1 MRSITIAIISGTQN
15 TSQSLATQL
24 SNLLGKY
31 LSFIPFSKEEWMKNE
46 KDYDLILLSTQTI
59 FTHQP
64 FLKVKNSLES
74 MVIRRT
80 LLKVS
85 WDKVLSI
92 PSGSKWLLYNDE
104 RESSEET
111 VSLLYELGARHI
123 ELIPA
128 FPSMEEIPPIT
139 SAITPNEYKIIPPN
153 ITEVINIGERV
164 IDVSTIVDILTRFDL
179 LNEDTQ
185 HIVFEYT
192 KKIIT
197 RSQGLHVTMEGLIK
211 TTKVLQQTVNMV
223 QDAVIAYDHEKN
235 ISIFNKAA
243 EEIFGLSS
251 WEVTGRDILSL
262 FHDEKITRET
272 LDTPFTGVPLII
284 RNQQLIINHIS
295 IENGEVEAV
304 SGGVLI
310 LQAAKKVEE
319 LELKIR
325 TNLKASGHQAKYT
338 FQDIITES
346 EEMML
351 LIDKAKKMAQS
362 DLNVLILGESGTG
375 KELFAHSIHQYST
388 RLTFPFVAVNCSAL
402 SESLLESELFGYEE
416 GAFTGA
422 KKGGKPGLFEQA
434 HRGTIFLD
442 EIGDISLSFQNRL
455 LRVLQQRE
463 VLRVGGTKVIPI
475 DVRVIAATNRNLLD
489 LVKEGKFRA
498 DLYYRLKVL
507 PLTIPPLREREKDI
521 LQLAAFFLR
530 RNGWNQRLSAAVS
543 DVFLQYHWP
552 GNIRE
557 LQNTMEYLSIMNN
570 GHITTKDL
578 PFLDSIDYNQ
588 MTHIKMDNSLKE
600 FSKLSKEDLSLFIL
614 QSILRER
621 QKGRSIGRRG
631 LWSLAQQS
639 MLLTSETEIRFLLK
653 ELHEKEWIE
662 VGKGRQGCQI
672 TEKGLFQMQKWG
684 KWNNREV
691 FNSLN
696 PFVPLK

>member
-1 MRSITIAIISGTQN
+1 MRSINIAIISGSQN
-15 TSQSLATQL
+15 TSQYLARQL
-24 SNLLGKY
+24 SDLLGKY
-31 LSFIPFSKEEWMKNE
+31 LSFVPFSKEEWVKNE
-46 KDYDLILLSTQTI
+46 TDYDLILLSTQTI

-64 FLKVKNSLES
+64 LLKVKTSLES

-80 LLKVS
+80 LLKSS

-92 PSGSKWLLYNDE
+92 QSGSKWLLYNDE
-104 RESSEET
+104 RESAEET

-128 FPSMEEIPPIT
+128 FPSMEKIPSIT

-179 LNEDTQ
+179 LQEDTQ
-185 HIVFEYT
+185 HIVSDYT

-223 QDAVIAYDHEKN
+223 QDAVIAYDHQKN
-235 ISIFNKAA
+235 ITIFNKAA
-243 EEIFGLSS
+243 EEIFALSS
-251 WEVTGRDILSL
+251 WEVAGRDILSL
-262 FHDEKITRET
+262 FHDEKLTRET
-272 LDTPFTGVPLII
+272 LDTPFTGVPFII
-284 RNQQLIINHIS
+284 RNQQVIMNHIS
-295 IENGEVEAV
+295 IENGEVETV

-310 LQAAKKVEE
+310 LQVAKKLEE

-325 TNLKASGHQAKYT
+325 TKLKTSGHQAKYT

-346 EEMML
+346 EEMMM
-351 LIDKAKKMAQS
+351 LIDMAKKMAQS

-388 RLTFPFVAVNCSAL
+388 RAAFPFVAVNCSAL

-422 KKGGKPGLFEQA
+422 RKGGKPGLFEQA

-442 EIGDISLSFQNRL
+442 EIGDISLSFQKRL

-475 DVRVIAATNRNLLD
+475 DVRVISATNRNLLD
-489 LVKEGKFRA
+489 FVKEGKFRA

-507 PLTIPPLREREKDI
+507 PLSIPPLRERGKDI
-521 LQLAAFFLR
+521 LQLANFFLR
-530 RNGWNQRLSAAVS
+530 RNGWNKNLSAAVS
-543 DVFLQYHWP
+543 EVFLQYHWP

-578 PFLDSIDYNQ
+578 PFLDSLAYKPMATTNVD
-588 MTHIKMDNSLKE
+588 KPLSE

-614 QSILRER
+614 QSILSER

-631 LWSLAQQS
+631 LWNIAQQRT
-639 MLLTSETEIRFLLK
+639 LLTSETEIRILLK
-653 ELHEKEWIE
+653 ELHEKQWIK
-662 VGKGRQGCQI
+662 VGKGRQGCHI
-672 TEKGLFQMQKWG
+672 TEKGLYQLQNG
-684 KWNNREV
+684 VNGINRM
-691 FNSLN
+691 
-696 PFVPLK
+696 